1 MNREKNREKVT
12 KSSAQLGF
20 IKFVLVPLFET
31 IAKVFPAMEQMVT
44 ALNDSYN
51 RYNELKLQE
60 ESSKN
65 GNANGTTA
73 NGGGKN

>member
-1 MNREKNREKVT
+1 
-12 KSSAQLGF
+12 
-20 IKFVLVPLFET
+20 
-31 IAKVFPAMEQMVT
+31 MEQMVT

-65 GNANGTTA
+65 GNANGTA